1 MSEHLHSASAPIT
14 LDLLSPRGVF
24 PSVSCAG
31 LTNPR
36 PADLSGK
43 IIALLADKP
52 MAALFLDLLAELLQQ
67 RYSNLTFVRFPSSDA
82 PDNPDNTAEIAA
94 ACDLW
99 IQGIKTSGLSPVD
112 AEVKLEK
119 LGRPGVALTADNLL
133 EQRQW
138 LAADAGLP
146 TLRIVGLPTDSIFA
160 CENRP
165 EKVRLIV
172 DIAFDSILQALTRPL
187 SDSEKHPQQPTHDYS
202 PIGVTG
208 DDYTQALENFQRYAA
223 EHKMGDGLPLIPPT
237 PEAVRWMLS
246 GTTRSPN
253 EEIGRLA
260 TRFGLATIHQIAVNS
275 VMAGARPEYLPVI
288 IAAVECLTDPGFNQ
302 YHLLNSA
309 ASPSALIW
317 VNGPLAAEIGMNSG
331 LGYLGPGCR
340 ATAAIGRA
348 ISLCEINIGWRSFG
362 GVSNLTGAPEGY
374 CNLIFP
380 ENEVDSPW
388 ESFAVEQGFGPL
400 DSTVTIN
407 EVFYY
412 NRFGPGTSMASL
424 STERML
430 NDLADIIAGMKMGG
444 SNSKYCH
451 IVLYPAFAR
460 QLAAAGYTKQSLKQ
474 WLCQHSRLPWDKL
487 GPEPQKAARTAAQ
500 MGKIPGLR
508 LEDCQPGGSIP
519 VFTNPAHMA
528 ILVAGNMGGYTVVYH
543 SAIGSTVAN
552 ASHHQGAPTGVNFI
566 TKRIRG
572 AALTRYGR

>member
-1 MSEHLHSASAPIT
+1 MSEHLYSASAQIT
-14 LDLLSPRGVF
+14 LDLLSPRGALPVV
-24 PSVSCAG
+24 PCAG

-36 PADLSGK
+36 FTELSGK
-43 IIALLADKP
+43 KIALLADKP
-52 MAALFLDLLAELLQQ
+52 MATLFLDLLAERLQQ
-67 RYSNLTFVRFPSSDA
+67 CFSDLTFVHFPSSDA

-112 AEVKLEK
+112 AEVKLER
-119 LGRPGVALTADNLL
+119 LCRPGVALTADNLL
-133 EQRQW
+133 EQRRW

-146 TLRIVGLPTDSIFA
+146 ALRIVALPTDSIYD

-165 EKVRLIV
+165 DKIRRIV
-172 DIAFDSILQALTRPL
+172 DAAFDSILQSLTRPL
-187 SDSEKHPQQPTHDYS
+187 SDSEKHPQPPVHDYS
-202 PIGVTG
+202 PIHVAGT
-208 DDYTQALENFQRYAA
+208 DYTQALEHFQRYAA

-246 GTTRSPN
+246 GTTRSPD

-260 TRFGLATIHQIAVNS
+260 TRFGLATIHQIAVNA

-348 ISLCEINIGWRSFG
+348 ISLCEINIGWRFFG

-380 ENEVDSPW
+380 ENEADSPW
-388 ESFAVEQGFGPL
+388 ESFAVEQGFGKH

-412 NRFGPGTSMASL
+412 NRFGPGTAMAAL

-430 NDLADIIAGMKMGG
+430 NDLAEMIAGMKMGG
-444 SNSKYCH
+444 GNSKYSH

-460 QLAAAGYTKQSLKQ
+460 QLAAAGYTKQSLKE
-474 WLCQHSRLPWDKL
+474 WLCRHSRLPWDKL
-487 GPEPQKAARTAAQ
+487 GPEAQNAACAAART
-500 MGKIPGLR
+500 GKIPGLR
-508 LEDCQPGGSIP
+508 LEDCQPSGSIP
-519 VFTNPAHMA
+519 AFTNPDHMA

-552 ASHHQGAPTGVNFI
+552 AAHLGAPTGVNFM
-566 TKRIRG
+566 TKLIRG